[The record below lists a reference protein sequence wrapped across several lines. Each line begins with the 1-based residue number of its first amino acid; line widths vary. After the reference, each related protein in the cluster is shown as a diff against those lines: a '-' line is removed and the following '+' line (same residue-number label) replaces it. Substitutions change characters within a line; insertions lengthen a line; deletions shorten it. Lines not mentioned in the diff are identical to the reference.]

1 MAKLLQLFFEQ
12 LSSFWGFIGTCLM
25 MFWVCWQRETI
36 HKYDVGG
43 LLQWQ
48 MKEISMLEGILNGN
62 EVFNKKQCKHLLT
75 QLKKVQVCVCEMITT
90 SSAVQE
96 LGVALE
102 ELSYTTQKL
111 GVVMSEC
118 RYQNRSQ
125 AIAFQ
130 VNNKEVFRELVYDL
144 RCCWDVIHEMHSAS
158 HPQSHLV
165 MFTID
170 LDMPTLKEIE
180 DDEKFLQE

>member
-1 MAKLLQLFFEQ
+1 
-12 LSSFWGFIGTCLM
+12 M
-25 MFWVCWQRETI
+25 MFWTCWQRETI
-36 HKYDVGG
+36 DEYDVGG
-43 LLQWQ
+43 ILQWQ
-48 MKEISMLEGILNGN
+48 KEEISRLEGILIGN
-62 EVFNKKQCKHLLT
+62 EVLNKNQCKHLLT
-75 QLKKVQVCVCEMITT
+75 KLKKVQVCVFEVITM

-96 LGVALE
+96 MGVALE
-102 ELSYTTQKL
+102 ELSYITQKL

-118 RYQNRSQ
+118 GNQNRSQ

-130 VNNKEVFRELVYDL
+130 INNKEAFRELVYDL
-144 RCCWDVIHEMHSAS
+144 RCCWDVIYEMHSTS
-158 HPQSHLV
+158 HPRSHLV